1 MQPDTEVITYAAL
14 VSFCALCLSGVAFG
28 QAPPPQYGEPAPPQY
43 GQPAPPQYG
52 PPAPQPEE
60 MPTQETQAPLL
71 SPEQLANLVAPVALY
86 PDPLLAQVLAATTYP
101 LELVEARQWL
111 QQHPGLRGW
120 QALQA
125 AKQMNWDASV
135 QAMVAFPDVLQMLT
149 QDVRWTTDLGNAF
162 LAQQAD
168 VMDAIQRLRFQ
179 AEQNGRLG
187 NTPQQVVRNEPG
199 PGQNAIQIQPA
210 DPQVIYVP
218 AYNPYYVWGPPPVG
232 AYPPLWYPPVSVGW
246 LFGAAIA
253 IGSLFTGL
261 LSWSGWGWALSWLTH
276 GLFLNG
282 LFFNHFGFSGF
293 GGGYGGGGYRGGYS
307 AVTAWVHN
315 PIHRLGVPY
324 PNRAV
329 ASRFGSL
336 SRGDRVAGYG
346 GSIAGNAG
354 NRFESSVSRNASQS
368 FGSRSP
374 MTPAGPSSARSLAP
388 SVANNGW
395 RSFGSRSGGENAY
408 RGDYR
413 SGSPANGGHSYSQAY
428 RAAPESGYRQS
439 ESGSMGFRG
448 ETRGY
453 EGPAQS
459 YRGYSGGE
467 ARGYEGPAQSY
478 RGYSSPGYSAAPRS
492 YAYAAPQQ
500 HFSQNFSQRSYS
512 EPRFSGG
519 GGHFS
524 EPKSS
529 GHFKAPKFSSHSSGH
544 SSGGHSGGHSKGGH
558 KH

>member
-1 MQPDTEVITYAAL
+1 MQLDTRRLVVYAASL
-14 VSFCALCLSGVAFG
+14 SLGALCLSVAAFG
-28 QAPPPQYGEPAPPQY
+28 QAPPPQYGQLPQPQY

-52 PPAPQPEE
+52 PPAPQPQE
-60 MPTQETQAPLL
+60 MPQEMQAPLL
-71 SPEQLANLVAPVALY
+71 SPEQLANLVAPIALY
-86 PDPLLAQVLAATTYP
+86 PDPLLGQVLAASTYP
-101 LELVEARQWL
+101 LELVEAGQWL

-149 QDVRWTTDLGNAF
+149 RDVRWTTDLGNAF

-168 VMDAIQRLRFQ
+168 LMDAIQRLRFQ
-179 AEQNGRLG
+179 AEQNGHLG
-187 NTPQQVVRNEPG
+187 NTPQQVVRNEAG

-218 AYNPYYVWGPPPVG
+218 AYNPYYVWGPPAVG
-232 AYPPLWYPPVSVGW
+232 AYPPLWYPPVSAGW
-246 LFGAAIA
+246 IFGAAIT

-307 AVTAWVHN
+307 AATAWVHN
-315 PIHRLGVPY
+315 PMHRLGVPY

-329 ASRFGSL
+329 ATRFGSI

-346 GSIAGNAG
+346 GNMPGNGG
-354 NRFESSVSRNASQS
+354 NRFAASPSRNASPS
-368 FGSRSP
+368 FGDRSA
-374 MTPAGPSSARSLAP
+374 MTPAGPASARGLAP

-395 RSFGSRSGGENAY
+395 RSFGSRSGGEDAY

-413 SGSPANGGHSYSQAY
+413 SGPPARGEHSYGNSQAY

-448 ETRGY
+448 ETRAY
-453 EGPAQS
+453 EGLAQN
-459 YRGYSGGE
+459 YRGGYSG
-467 ARGYEGPAQSY
+467 PSY
-478 RGYSSPGYSAAPRS
+478 SSAAPRS

-544 SSGGHSGGHSKGGH
+544 SSGGHSGGH